1 MLWFKKKKCSK
12 GATEQFYKYLKIEQT
27 DGRTDI
33 TADITDEDIK
43 KWLYGV
49 AQMIQTVFKRQ
60 EAIKNYLTG
69 QLWLGGQQIE
79 FALVKDFKEGP
90 HAMRMKLE
98 EENKQLKDEIK
109 HLTTALT

>member
-1 MLWFKKKKCSK
+1 MFWNKKKTNKI
-12 GATEQFYKYLKIEQT
+12 ATDQFYKHLKIEQE

-43 KWLYGV
+43 RWLYGV

-60 EAIKNYLTG
+60 EVIKNYLVG

-98 EENKQLKDEIK
+98 EENKRLKEEIQR
-109 HLTTALT
+109 LTTAST